1 MIALTS
7 EQARAISQQKEPLQ
21 MVHPDTQEVFVLVR
35 QDVYELTRK
44 ILSKWDHPE
53 DDDLIEAPHATR

>member
-7 EQARAISQQKEPLQ
+7 EQAKALAAQREPLHV
-21 MVHPDTQEVFVLVR
+21 VHPDTQEIYVLVR

-44 ILSKWDHPE
+44 ILNQWDDPE